1 MSYRVHCDW
10 CGRWI
15 KPDDDQ
21 AVMYVEVHRKR
32 TTKHEKWSKEVKT
45 TRHFCVRRRV
55 LEPAA
60 KTAGVEWVTFHTFRH
75 TCASLLF
82 AAGRDVKQVQEW
94 LGHADP
100 GFTLRTY
107 VHLLDE
113 GVGDA
118 AFMDA
123 VVGTGERRNAGV
135 DQVVSR
141 GRHSL
146 RA

>member
-60 KTAGVEWVTFHTFRH
+60 KTAGVEW
-75 TCASLLF
+75 
-82 AAGRDVKQVQEW
+82 